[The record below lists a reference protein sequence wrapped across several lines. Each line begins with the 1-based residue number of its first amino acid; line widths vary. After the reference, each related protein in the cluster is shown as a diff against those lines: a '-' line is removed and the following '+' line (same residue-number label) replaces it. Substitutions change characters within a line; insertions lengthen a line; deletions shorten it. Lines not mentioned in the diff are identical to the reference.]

1 MYIYI
6 CQYLSILSIMVKMK
20 LFYKKLRDKVT
31 RIINGFISLEDEWV
45 SAVWVTWLFVM
56 KDRVKEGK
64 KRV

>member
-1 MYIYI
+1 
-6 CQYLSILSIMVKMK
+6 MVKMK

-56 KDRVKEGK
+56 KDRVK
-64 KRV
+64 